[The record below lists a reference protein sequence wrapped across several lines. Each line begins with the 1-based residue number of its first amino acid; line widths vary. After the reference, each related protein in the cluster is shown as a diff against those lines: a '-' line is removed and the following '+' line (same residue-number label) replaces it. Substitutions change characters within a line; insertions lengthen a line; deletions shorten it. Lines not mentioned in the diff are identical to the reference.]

1 MAPGHTEGTLQVQLA
16 AGCPIRDVIE
26 RVGDKWAV
34 LLVVRLREGPARFSV
49 LLRGTDGIS
58 RRMLTRTLR
67 LLERD
72 GLVARTVF
80 PTTPPSVEYALTELG
95 HGLAGPLDVLSAW
108 AVQHRDDIANARRR
122 YDTAAVGE
130 R

>member
-1 MAPGHTEGTLQVQLA
+1 MAPGNAGGTFQLQVA
-16 AGCPIRDVIE
+16 AGCPVQDVLDRI
-26 RVGDKWAV
+26 GDKWAV
-34 LLVVRLREGPARFSV
+34 LLVVRLEEGPARFSA

-80 PTTPPSVEYALTELG
+80 PTTPPSVEYALTDLG
-95 HGLAGPLDVLSAW
+95 ASLVVPLRALADW
-108 AVQHRDDIANARRR
+108 ALEHRDRVHAAR
-122 YDTAAVGE
+122 TAFDAAPVSQ
-130 R
+130 